1 MNNGV
6 IEQSLAEEIRQMK
19 RFRNIVVHQ
28 YGKIDDIIAYE
39 ILTERLSSF
48 DRFRENMNL
57 FLADKG

>member
-48 DRFRENMNL
+48 DRFRERMNL